1 MLATRVKNADRFSVM
16 NGLLWNY
23 SVYISSRTVL
33 KLVLSGF
40 QPAHKQVLVS
50 VEQFGTVLCLF
61 TLV

>member
-1 MLATRVKNADRFSVM
+1 MLAENADRFSVM
-16 NGLLWNY
+16 NGLLWND

-33 KLVLSGF
+33 EMVLSAF
-40 QPAHKQVLVS
+40 NQLTCKQVLVS

>member
-1 MLATRVKNADRFSVM
+1 MLAENADRFSVM

-33 KLVLSGF
+33 ELVLSGF
-40 QPAHKQVLVS
+40 QPVHKQVLVS
-50 VEQFGTVLCLF
+50 MEQFEIVVCLF